1 VRRKIIALLI
11 TLLLLTALLPGCIDS
26 PATTEPPDE
35 FVSEFQLIWDLFD
48 GHYVGFAVKDVNWN
62 SVYSQYHSQAEDVS
76 SREEMTELTVA
87 MLSELTDYHVLLF
100 DPSWNSIKTYS
111 PEITEN
117 YDMNVLMSY
126 LEPWD
131 FQWMQ
136 EDIWGYCLAG
146 ADSIPYFVIASWSS
160 DFNSSLFSNV
170 LQPLLDR
177 PGLILDIRMTPGGV
191 EGPVNNTT
199 RMFVDELRVGY
210 LWQQRV
216 SCDTHEL
223 CEPQEYMLHPRGW
236 FFDNPIVLLTGEMN
250 SGASEVFVCE
260 MAELPHVTLVGGTTL
275 GATDWPAA
283 YWELPENWHVAC
295 PSRTILRPDSSVI
308 EGFGITPDI
317 VVEATEAD
325 FENGVDPILVSAF
338 ESLGAQPPVP

>member
-1 VRRKIIALLI
+1 MRRKKVTVSIVLF
-11 TLLLLTALLPGCIDS
+11 LLLVLQSGCIDS
-26 PATTEPPDE
+26 PATTEPPKE

-48 GHYVGFAVKDVNWN
+48 GQYVGFAVKDVNWD
-62 SVYSQYHSQAEDVS
+62 SIHSQYHSQAEDVS
-76 SREEMTELTVA
+76 SREEMTELTIA
-87 MLSELTDYHVLLF
+87 MLSELSDYHIQLL
-100 DPSWNSIKTYS
+100 DPSWNITETYS
-111 PEITEN
+111 PDIYEN
-117 YDMNVLMSY
+117 YDMDVLMSY

-146 ADSIPYFVIASWSS
+146 EDSIPYFVIASWSS

-170 LQPLLDR
+170 LQPLLNR
-177 PGLILDIRMTPGGV
+177 PGLILDIRMNPGGV

-199 RMFVDELRVGY
+199 RMFVDELRTGY

-223 CEPQEYMLHPRGW
+223 SEPEEYMLHPRGW
-236 FFDNPIVLLTGEMN
+236 FFENPIVLLTGEMN
-250 SGASEVFVCE
+250 SGVSEIFVCE
-260 MAELPHVTLVGGTTL
+260 MAELPHVTLMGGATL
-275 GATDWPAA
+275 GATDLSVV
-283 YWELPENWHVAC
+283 YWELPESWYVSC

-308 EGFGITPDI
+308 EGFGIAPDV

-325 FENGVDPILVSAF
+325 FEGGVDPILESAF
-338 ESLGAQPPVP
+338 ESLGAEIPQ